1 MIKWIC
7 STTLVLLFAIMAAA
21 PGYAVAGPPVPDAKA
36 CHENTGPC
44 AVLYETTENL
54 KTRALLTGQ
63 RAASSSLLGFAV
75 AGTPLCPTHLMPVV
89 DPLPAYCALNVAGMD
104 NISLAT
110 GLGQFRGDVTI
121 VVQEVNPKTGIPTPD
136 SPEVVIARGKF
147 TGMMNFAPAI
157 LDQIPLGSVEGKL
170 SINGFEKR
178 VPFKGEF
185 RLPFLFPPLAGQ
197 LCIDPVTK
205 AFDPDAPLYI
215 VDLEKFG
222 VPPTFGVSCVALNE
236 MAIGYPTVRFEIT
249 F

>member
-1 MIKWIC
+1 MIKSIC
-7 STTLVLLFAIMAAA
+7 GTTLVLLFAITAAA
-21 PGYAVAGPPVPDAKA
+21 PGYAVAQPPVPDETA
-36 CHENTGPC
+36 CHNNTGPC

-54 KTRALLTGQ
+54 KMRALLTGH
-63 RAASSSLLGFAV
+63 RNASSSLLGFAV
-75 AGTPLCPTHLMPVV
+75 PGTPLCPTHLMPVV
-89 DPLPAYCALNVAGMD
+89 DPLPAYCALNVTGMD

-110 GLGQFRGDVTI
+110 GLGQFRGDITV
-121 VVQEVNPKTGIPTPD
+121 VVQEINPVTKLPTPD

-170 SINGFEKR
+170 SLAGFTKA

-197 LCIDPVTK
+197 LCVDPITK
-205 AFDPDAPLYI
+205 QLDPNAPLYI
-215 VDLEKFG
+215 VDLDKFVADPASG
-222 VPPTFGVSCVALNE
+222 VACVANNE